1 MSDSSP
7 PPPRLLD
14 PDAPTPPRLRAL
26 LTALLPGDPSDE
38 ADQRIEARIFQ
49 SLDEEPHDRE
59 PPLRLVHAGHDS
71 QRVGAKRR

>member
-1 MSDSSP
+1 MSDSS

-49 SLDEEPHDRE
+49 SLAEEPHDRE
-59 PPLRLVHAGHDS
+59 PPLRLVHTGLDS
-71 QRVGAKRR
+71 QRLGAKRR